1 MPTIT
6 AEALCIRHW
15 DWSET
20 SQTVSL
26 FTREHGLLRALAKG
40 AKRENASFSGGIEL
54 LTRGHAVAIVKP
66 STELATLTSWDLTE
80 LFPGLRAELRRFYAG
95 MYVADLL
102 QRLVHDAD
110 PHPGMYD
117 AALHCLR
124 SLSEGRPIDPAL
136 AAVQWWLI
144 AEAGYKPNLEGT
156 PSAAGTLI
164 FAPRHGGIVPTPPT
178 DGSPAWAT
186 RSATIEALR
195 RLDAAGQTAQPETSE
210 SHTRAARLLAG
221 YIRELLGTAL
231 ASQDVLFVRPQV
243 P

>member
-80 LFPGLRAELRRFYAG
+80 LFPGLRGELRRFYAG

-117 AALHCLR
+117 AALQCLR
-124 SLSEGRPIDPAL
+124 SLSEGRPIDPTL
-136 AAVQWWLI
+136 TAVQWWLI
-144 AEAGYKPNLEGT
+144 AEAGYKPNLEGS
-156 PSAAGTLI
+156 PSPSGTFT
-164 FAPRHGGIVPTPPT
+164 FAPRHGGVVSVLPT
-178 DGSPAWAT
+178 DGSPAWAV

-195 RLDAAGQTAQPETSE
+195 RLDANGVAAPPDTSE
-210 SHTRAARLLAG
+210 SLTRAARLLAG
-221 YIRELLGTAL
+221 YIRELVGSPL
-231 ASQDVLFVRPQV
+231 ASQDVLFVRPTA